1 MWDRRCRLSI
11 GTKGGKALRGLDLRA
26 FRHGP
31 AAAFFEGAVMTL
43 RVAEGDEK
51 YKRRLFFDGA
61 VMTRR
66 GSRKAMKNTTGRL
79 FFDGARRSAKME
91 FEPPAAFRAD
101 SS

>member
-31 AAAFFEGAVMTL
+31 AAAFFKGAVMTLRVAESDKKYKRRVFFEGAVMTLRVAESDEKYKRRVFFDGAVMTL

-51 YKRRLFFDGA
+51 
-61 VMTRR
+61 
-66 GSRKAMKNTTGRL
+66 
-79 FFDGARRSAKME
+79 
-91 FEPPAAFRAD
+91 
-101 SS
+101 

>member
-31 AAAFFEGAVMTL
+31 AAAFFKGAVMTL

-61 VMTRR
+61 RLPSLKASQAPSSQAQPHPPHRR
-66 GSRKAMKNTTGRL
+66 T
-79 FFDGARRSAKME
+79 
-91 FEPPAAFRAD
+91 
-101 SS
+101 